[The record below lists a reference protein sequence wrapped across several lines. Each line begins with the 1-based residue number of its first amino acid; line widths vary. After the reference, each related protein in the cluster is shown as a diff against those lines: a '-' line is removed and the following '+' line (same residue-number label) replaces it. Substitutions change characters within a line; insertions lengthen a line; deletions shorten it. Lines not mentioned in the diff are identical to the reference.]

1 MATLFPGADNGSV
14 LLSDEVWVCSVSR
27 LDLDL
32 LIFCKI
38 TSHDTRKTGSSPAM
52 KWVQPVVL
60 VLVAVY
66 VYLRK

>member
-32 LIFCKI
+32 LILCKI
-38 TSHDTRKTGSSPAM
+38 TSHDTRKTAM